1 MSHPSSPLTL
11 HSLLTTHSSHSFLP
25 LTHSSS
31 LTPPTHSS
39 HSLLPPTHSS
49 LLTPPTHSSHSLLPL
64 TPHHSLLTTHSSPFT
79 PHHPP
84 LPLTHTSPLTPPT
97 HSSHPLLPPTPP
109 SPDGVASAK
118 DTHNTCYNTPCLCLC
133 VQRDTRTDGSVWPSL
148 L

>member
-25 LTHSSS
+25 LTHSSP

-49 LLTPPTHSSHSLLPL
+49 LLLHPLLPLLTL

-79 PHHPP
+79 PQHP
-84 LPLTHTSPLTPPT
+84 SPTPPTHSHLTT

-109 SPDGVASAK
+109 SPDGVAYAK

-133 VQRDTRTDGSVWPSL
+133 VQRHTRTDVSVWPSL